1 MHHIIKWIEYAN
13 AILRRLHDLYLFC
26 KRIFIDLRTEIT
38 DNIFYGIAKE
48 NYWYREAINLMI
60 FSDKHSAGIGRF
72 RIFMVLLTTI
82 YLSLYFSATVLA
94 GSDSVL
100 AGCGVADSV
109 ETETEDPNSW
119 ANSEPAP
126 FSIKIRFDEDYEVL
140 TRKDTK
146 NWRRLTPAGYYIWD
160 NEPVREYLGT
170 LKEKYDSENGKVSFD
185 THRGVHMVFKSQQC
199 GWHMNI
205 DASLDRLKEDV
216 DDDKKVTNPAWNSG
230 CVYSSKNG
238 VGSRYVEISIEE
250 QKVYLIENYEVVYET
265 DCVTGT
271 KGYSDTHTGVYQI
284 QSKASPT
291 VLKDKDKNDKPYEQP
306 VEYWMGFNGSQG
318 MHDAIWRG
326 EFGGEIYKSWGSHG
340 CVNLPLDAAKKIYD
354 SVYMYYPVIVY

>member
-1 MHHIIKWIEYAN
+1 MV
-13 AILRRLHDLYLFC
+13 
-26 KRIFIDLRTEIT
+26 
-38 DNIFYGIAKE
+38 
-48 NYWYREAINLMI
+48 
-60 FSDKHSAGIGRF
+60 FSDKQRSGRAVY
-72 RIFMVLLTTI
+72 RLLPVIFITL
-82 YLSLYFSATVLA
+82 YLALGFIMPVFA
-94 GSDSVL
+94 DQEFVL
-100 AGCGVADSV
+100 AGCGIGEEA

-119 ANSEPAP
+119 DRSQPAP
-126 FSIKIRFDEDYEVL
+126 FAVKIRFDDQYEEL
-140 TRKDTK
+140 TEEDTK
-146 NWRRLTPAGYYIWD
+146 DWRRLTPAGYYIWD
-160 NEPVREYLGT
+160 DEPVTEYLGT
-170 LKEKYDSENGKVSFD
+170 LKEKYDTEPGRVVFD
-185 THRGVHMVFKSQQC
+185 THLGVHMVFRSSQC

-205 DASLDRLKEDV
+205 DASLKRLKEDV
-216 DDDKKVTNPAWNSG
+216 EKERKITNPAWNSG
-230 CVYSSKNG
+230 CVYSSRNG

-271 KGYSDTHTGVYQI
+271 KGFSDTRTGVYQI

-326 EFGGEIYKSWGSHG
+326 EFGGQIYKSWGSHG

-354 SVYMYYPVIVY
+354 SIYMYYPVIVY